1 MSIKDFQNGFI
12 AGASGY
18 LLSDNKGGG
27 DLPEEALYI
36 TDSCSYMFY
45 GGKWD
50 WFIEQCGDKITTEN
64 ITDTTNMFD
73 SSKVSEIKFDINLS
87 NSLSSGLNM
96 DTMFSKCDQLESLPT
111 INVSGE
117 AGPITCASMFYDCR
131 RLRTIPED
139 FFTSMGTPEFFEGKP
154 LQGSGLFKNCRS
166 LRKLPNLSPF
176 KYETTVSRG
185 IYHNYTFLNCYALD
199 EIVDF
204 PVLQPANMTQDYMA
218 SLGTTQGLSRIKN
231 FTFET
236 DPLGQP
242 YVANWANQSLRLSG
256 VGYGGD
262 TAITGYNSGI
272 LSSSLVYDDDTYQ
285 RLKDSDDWYSTN
297 VIYSRYN
304 HDSAVATINSLPDTS
319 AYLAT
324 KGGTNTI
331 SFKRESGSATDG
343 GAISTLTSTEIAK
356 ATAKGWTVTFA

>member
-27 DLPEEALYI
+27 DLPEEALHL
-36 TDSCSYMFY
+36 TDLCQYKFY
-45 GGKWD
+45 GGHWD
-50 WFIEQCGDKITTEN
+50 WFLNYCGDKITTEN
-64 ITDTTNMFD
+64 ITGTISMFEY
-73 SSKVSEIKFDINLS
+73 SQVSKIKFDINLS
-87 NSLSSGLNM
+87 NSSSLGLSM
-96 DTMFSKCDQLESLPT
+96 DNMFSWCNKLESLPT

-117 AGPITCASMFYDCR
+117 AGTINCKSMFYDCK

-139 FFTSMGTPEFFEGKP
+139 FFTSMGTPEFFESKP
-154 LQGSGLFKNCRS
+154 LKGYGLFTNCHS

-176 KYETTVSRG
+176 KYSTDVYNF
-185 IYHNYTFLNCYALD
+185 YHGYMFLNCFALD

-204 PVLQPANMTQDYMA
+204 PVLQPTNMTQDYMA
-218 SLGTTQGLSRIKN
+218 SLGTEQGLSRIKN

-242 YVANWANQSLRLSG
+242 YVANWTNQSLRLSS

-272 LSSSLVYDDDTYQ
+272 SSSSLVYNDDSYQ
-285 RLKDSDDWYSTN
+285 RLKDDPDWYSTN

-331 SFKRESGSATDG
+331 SFKRESGSMTDG
-343 GAISTLTSTEIAK
+343 GAISTLTSAEIAK
-356 ATAKGWTVTFA
+356 ATAKGWTVSFV